1 VVNSLQGKVVFITG
15 AARGQGRSHAVRL
28 AAEGADI
35 IAVDICA
42 QIASVPYPLSSREDL
57 EQTINEVE
65 ALGRR
70 CYARQADVRDP
81 DVLSATFEE
90 GYAEL
95 GRIDIVLANAGIV
108 SFPVMED
115 DSLRAYLDTVAVNVH
130 GTRNTVHAAVNHLIE
145 QGEGGSIVLISSTQG
160 LSGRG
165 GTGFGG
171 QDGYAA
177 SKHAVVGLMRSW
189 ANWLA
194 PYSIRVNSIHPT
206 GVRTPMIMNEV
217 TAAYIQQAPETANDA
232 MSNLLPVDLIESSDI
247 SNAIVWL
254 VSDQGRY
261 VTGVTLS
268 IDAGYSV
275 K

>member
-1 VVNSLQGKVVFITG
+1 
-15 AARGQGRSHAVRL
+15 VRL
-28 AAEGADI
+28 ASEGADI
-35 IAVDICA
+35 IAVDLCA
-42 QIASVPYPLSSREDL
+42 QIASVPYPLSSPEDL
-57 EQTINEVE
+57 EQTVNQVE

-70 CYARQADVRDP
+70 CFARQADIRDS
-81 DVLSATFEE
+81 DVLSSVFEQ
-90 GYAEL
+90 GYEEL

-108 SFPVMED
+108 SFPIMEKD
-115 DSLRAYLDTVAVNVH
+115 PLRAYLDTIAVNLH

-145 QGEGGSIVLISSTQG
+145 QDEGGSIVLISSTQG

-165 GTGFGG
+165 GTGSGG

-194 PYSIRVNSIHPT
+194 PYSIRVNSVHPT

-217 TAAYIQQAPETANDA
+217 TEAYIQQAPETAGDA
-232 MSNLLPVDLIESSDI
+232 MSNLLPVDLIESSDV
-247 SNAIVWL
+247 SNAIAWL
-254 VSDQGRY
+254 VSDEGRY